1 MSAKIKPGVPCFLD
15 APTNAI
21 EDGFKSGSSGC
32 SMMIILAF
40 VIAGSFQ
47 TENNDLAL
55 HLW

>member
-1 MSAKIKPGVPCFLD
+1 
-15 APTNAI
+15 
-21 EDGFKSGSSGC
+21 GFKSGSSGC